1 MHGTLREPPDRS
13 LATVGKA
20 DPVASHPN
28 FENQTHGKLPQ

>member
-13 LATVGKA
+13 LTTVGNA
-20 DPVASHPN
+20 DTIAANPN